1 MKRYVVAITALLVS
15 TALHAFEVSEVML
28 NQFVA
33 SELARNKYRD
43 LHLSSPDV
51 RLLDGYATFCAVT
64 RPAVY
69 PRDIHFCANLTPK
82 WRQETGALLATRL
95 LLVSLNVPG
104 VDAQQVELVRVL
116 ANQAVLPVLEGVEL
130 YRTDEAI
137 GKQVSSVTV
146 LPGKLV
152 LDF

>member
-1 MKRYVVAITALLVS
+1 MKRYVMALAALLVS
-15 TALHAFEVSEVML
+15 TALHAFDVSEDML
-28 NQFVA
+28 NQFVQ
-33 SELARNKYRD
+33 SELARSKYRD

-51 RLLDGYATFCAVT
+51 RLLEGYATFCAVA

-82 WRQETGALLATRL
+82 WRQETGSLLATRL
-95 LLVSLNVPG
+95 SLVSLNVPG
-104 VDAQQVELVRVL
+104 VDAQQVELVRML
-116 ANQAVLPVLEGVEL
+116 ANQTVLPVLEGVEL

-146 LPGKLV
+146 LPGRLV